1 MVAKILG
8 LHRHF
13 VGHRLFVISFRKFVQ
28 DDCFTLSLSVSF
40 VFLLS
45 IIPFATLSIL
55 IVDLFQQLFFAQT
68 NWTGQVTEMLADE
81 MNQVI
86 PFVSREWMKTHVIN
100 PQAHGSF
107 KIINFMML
115 PIISGLI
122 FKTLETSYRKIFQ
135 LPARHLLFGQAVYV
149 TMSIFA
155 VLLIFISNF
164 TWIIMSTSVTQL
176 LTAINKTPYLD
187 HLYRMA
193 VSSANSLQINGASV
207 VVLVGFFLATV
218 KLFLNVK
225 IKLRYQIFAG
235 LIFCLLWIRARNF
248 FGFYIQNITEFNIL
262 YGSLSSVILILMW
275 IFYSSMAL
283 LFSIEVMHVLY
294 CGNWRYRWW

>member
-1 MVAKILG
+1 
-8 LHRHF
+8 
-13 VGHRLFVISFRKFVQ
+13 
-28 DDCFTLSLSVSF
+28 VSF

-55 IVDLFQQLFFAQT
+55 IVDFLQKLFFAQA
-68 NWTGQVTEMLADE
+68 NWTGQVTEILADE

-86 PFVSREWMKTHVIN
+86 PFVSKEWMKTHVIN
-100 PQAHGSF
+100 SNAHGSF
-107 KIINFMML
+107 RIINFLML

-122 FKTLETSYRKIFQ
+122 FKTLETSYRRIFQ

-155 VLLIFISNF
+155 VLLFFISNF
-164 TWIIMSTSVTQL
+164 TWIIMSTSATQL
-176 LTAINKTPYLD
+176 LNMINKTPYLE
-187 HLYRMA
+187 HVYQLA
-193 VSSANSLQINGASV
+193 VSSANSMQINGASV
-207 VVLVGFFLATV
+207 LVIIGFFLATV

-225 IKLRYQIFAG
+225 IKLRHQVLAG
-235 LIFCLLWIRARNF
+235 LLFCLLWILARNF
-248 FGFYIQNITEFNIL
+248 FGFYVHHVTEVNLL

-283 LFSIEVMHVLY
+283 LYSIEVMHVLH
-294 CGNWRYRWW
+294 CGNWQYRWW